1 MLTLK
6 KKKPADYDKRV
17 FINCPFDTQFKP
29 IFDAI
34 VFAIH
39 DLGFQAR
46 HALIDDGT
54 AVRIERITQ
63 ELAESKYSLHDLS
76 RVELGDNKLPRF
88 NMPFEAGIAYSL
100 HTLKPFGREH
110 HLCVLEAEKF
120 RYQASIS
127 DLAGLDPKAHNN
139 DPTKAIGCVRDFLR
153 KKSTLDLPGATHVA
167 RRFKAFSKLL
177 ATTANPTLSPDEL
190 KDWSYVNDLQKIM
203 VGWINKYPT

>member
-1 MLTLK
+1 MMTLK

-17 FINCPFDTQFKP
+17 FINCPFDTEFKP
-29 IFDAI
+29 VFDAI

-54 AVRIERITQ
+54 VVRIERITQ
-63 ELAESKYSLHDLS
+63 ELADSKFSLHDLS

-88 NMPFEAGIAYSL
+88 NMPFEAGIAYAL

-110 HLCVLEAEKF
+110 HLCVLESEKF
-120 RYQASIS
+120 RYQASCS

-139 DPTKAIGCVRDFLR
+139 DPAKAIGCVRDFLR
-153 KKSTLDLPGATHVA
+153 KKSAIDLPGAAHVA
-167 RRFKAFSKLL
+167 RRFVAFSTLL
-177 ATTANPTLSPDEL
+177 ANTRHPTLSTDEL
-190 KDWSYVNDLQKIM
+190 KEWSYVNDLQKIM
-203 VGWINKYPT
+203 VGWIDTNPT